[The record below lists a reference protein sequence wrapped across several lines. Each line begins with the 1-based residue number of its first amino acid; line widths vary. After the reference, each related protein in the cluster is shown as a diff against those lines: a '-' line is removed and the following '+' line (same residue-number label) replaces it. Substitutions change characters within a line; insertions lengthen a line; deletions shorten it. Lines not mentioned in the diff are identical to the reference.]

1 MVENPKYPHLEELSE
16 EDIVILDRAFNN
28 YVALFYD
35 LIQRFHDPKIYAEKV
50 IKMVK
55 SAGNVAGVFTL
66 AYTKNIPEGYQFRP
80 RELNQKLAIDIE
92 NTMQEQYESLAK
104 RVEISGSTKL
114 LHSRYLREH
123 ILKKLEEMEVFIRL
137 KTKDEILSYQ
147 ITQPHADKENPKIY
161 GERGGKLSS
170 YIIAD
175 EGQKLKEVLKK
186 PGSIGYLNKKLIK
199 YDLVFKLFRFLM
211 LAFLHAAKKDRKV
224 LNMAIGVGTTFLL
237 ESSSTSCGWC
247 AASASSVTIILVV
260 RPSLGRPKSDLL
272 RLARIFCAS
281 L

>member
-123 ILKKLEEMEVFIRL
+123 
-137 KTKDEILSYQ
+137 SYQ

-247 AASASSVTIILVV
+247 AASASSVTIIIVV